1 MKTRYFD
8 PPYPRLFGH
17 RGSAV
22 SFPEN
27 TIPSF
32 QAALNAG
39 VPYLEMDVWA
49 TCDGHIVVHH
59 DKSALRTCGSPL
71 KITELKLTELKK
83 LDAGF
88 TFSPDGG
95 KSHPFRGKGI
105 TIPTLEEVFQIFPQ
119 ALFNIEIKQD
129 IPAIEELTVESI
141 RRAEKEDAVLLA
153 AEKDA
158 VMQKVRRV
166 CQDIPTSLSYE
177 EVAVFYDW
185 VRNGCSGKIRTPGKA
200 LQIPEIYGSLTLVT
214 QETVQAAHDAGL
226 EVHVWTVNDPMDMKK
241 LLAMG
246 VDGIMSDAPKL
257 LVKVAK
263 TAADG
268 GP

>member
-1 MKTRYFD
+1 
-8 PPYPRLFGH
+8 
-17 RGSAV
+17 
-22 SFPEN
+22 
-27 TIPSF
+27 
-32 QAALNAG
+32 
-39 VPYLEMDVWA
+39 
-49 TCDGHIVVHH
+49 
-59 DKSALRTCGSPL
+59 
-71 KITELKLTELKK
+71 
-83 LDAGF
+83 
-88 TFSPDGG
+88 
-95 KSHPFRGKGI
+95 
-105 TIPTLEEVFQIFPQ
+105 
-119 ALFNIEIKQD
+119 
-129 IPAIEELTVESI
+129 
-141 RRAEKEDAVLLA
+141 
-153 AEKDA
+153 
-158 VMQKVRRV
+158 
-166 CQDIPTSLSYE
+166 
-177 EVAVFYDW
+177 